1 MPRLLLLFAH
11 PAYDH
16 SRAHKQLLQHLPNDP
31 RLTFRDLYER
41 YPDFYIE
48 VEEEKRLLSE
58 HDIVVWQHPV
68 YWYSCPPLLKQWIDL
83 VLEFG
88 WAYGPGG
95 VALHGKRLLHAVSTG
110 GGRHAYQ
117 PDGLHRHTLRQFLA
131 PFERTAQLCGMEYL
145 PPFVAFGTHRL
156 TDQALFDLSLDY
168 ARLVRHLMDDE
179 DGSFA
184 RQLAQCEYA
193 NDCLPALQSALPS
206 AS

>member
-11 PAYDH
+11 PSYDH
-16 SRAHKQLLQHLPNDP
+16 SRAHKHLLQHLPNDP
-31 RLTFRDLYER
+31 RLTFRDLYEL

-48 VEEEKRLLSE
+48 IEEEKQLLRE
-58 HDIVVWQHPV
+58 HDVIVWQHPI
-68 YWYSCPPLLKQWIDL
+68 YWYSCPPLLKQWMDL

-95 VALHGKRLLHAVSTG
+95 VALRGKRLLQAVSTG

-117 PDGLHRHTLRQFLA
+117 PEGLHQRSLRQFLA
-131 PFERTAQLCGMEYL
+131 PFERTAQLCSMEYL

-156 TDQALFDLSLDY
+156 TDQALFDVSLDY
-168 ARLVRHLMDDE
+168 ARLLRHLMDDE

-184 RQLAQCEYA
+184 RHLARCEYA
-193 NDCLPALQSALPS
+193 NDCLPALHSAMPS
-206 AS
+206 VS